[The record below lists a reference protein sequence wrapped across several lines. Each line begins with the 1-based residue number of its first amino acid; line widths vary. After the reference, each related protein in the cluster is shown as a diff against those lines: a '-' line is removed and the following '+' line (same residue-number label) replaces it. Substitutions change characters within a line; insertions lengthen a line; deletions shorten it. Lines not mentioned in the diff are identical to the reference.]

1 MRKGLIIGSG
11 LAGLTCAKV
20 LIDHGIRDFYLLEKT
35 EKPGGRVCTDR
46 VEGFYLDRGF
56 QVLFTAYPMVQK
68 HLDLQQLEVRAYRP
82 GAVLVKAGRSF
93 CIGDPFRDLASLGS
107 SLTNPLLPF
116 IDKLRIL
123 QLRFRLWQTDAQAIL
138 QEPDLSTEKFVQ
150 QFGFSQSTFQHF
162 LQPFY
167 RGILLDPNLETS
179 ARLFKFYFKMLSEGE
194 IVTPRLG
201 MGQISEQLA
210 RILDPGQIRYHHPVK
225 KILIGDQ
232 SIPGSLGGSSDESVQ
247 GVELQNGEILKADW
261 IVCAVD
267 LPALRELFPQ
277 GSQYLPTSLPD
288 GSWSVVC
295 LYFAGVVSLT
305 KGAYIHLNATG
316 QGWINSCVQLTQVSP
331 DLAPEGQHLYSVV
344 SLGNPA
350 MSDEDLIHACHQEL
364 QQWFPGYSPE
374 YLTKNLR
381 CLCLYRIPFAQFAQ
395 PPGIQD
401 YLPDGS
407 TPIQN
412 LIYAGEYTHQSS
424 IEGAMRSGE
433 SAAYRV
439 LDLLRIPYQSS

>member
-1 MRKGLIIGSG
+1 MGKGLIIGSG

-20 LIDHGIRDFYLLEKT
+20 LKDHGIRDFYLLEKT
-35 EKPGGRVCTDR
+35 KKPGGRVCTDQ

-68 HLDLQQLEVRAYRP
+68 HLDLKRLEVRAYRP

-93 CIGDPFRDLASLGS
+93 CIGDPFRDVSSLGA

-116 IDKLRIL
+116 MDKLRIL
-123 QLRFRLWQTDAQAIL
+123 QLRARLWQTQSATIF
-138 QEPDLSTEKFVQ
+138 QEPDLSTQEFIQ
-150 QFGFSQSTFQHF
+150 HLGFSEATFQHF

-201 MGQISEQLA
+201 MGQITEQLA
-210 RILDPGQIRYHHPVK
+210 TVLDPDQIRYSHPVK
-225 KILIGDQ
+225 RILTQNG
-232 SIPGSLGGSSDESVQ
+232 SVQ
-247 GVELQNGEILKADW
+247 GVELETGEILEADW

-267 LPALRELFPQ
+267 LPALRDLVPY
-277 GSQYLPTSLPD
+277 GSDSLPAHLPD

-295 LYFAGVVSLT
+295 LYFSGSISLT
-305 KGAYIHLNATG
+305 KGAYIYLNANN
-316 QGWINSCVQLTQVSP
+316 QGRINSCVQLTQISP
-331 DLAPEGQHLYSVV
+331 ELAPEGQHLYSVV

-350 MSDEDLIHACHQEL
+350 MSDEDLIHECHQEL
-364 QQWFPGYSPE
+364 QQWFPGYSSGHQVKP
-374 YLTKNLR
+374 LR
-381 CLCLYRIPFAQFAQ
+381 PLRLYRIPFAQFAQ

-401 YLPDGS
+401 HLPNGS
-407 TPIQN
+407 TPLPN
-412 LIYAGEYTHQSS
+412 LLYAGEYTHQSS

-433 SAAYRV
+433 QAAYRV
-439 LDLLRIPYQSS
+439 LTLLRIPYQSS